1 MDKVSNDAPQ
11 VSVIVPIYNA
21 EGSLRRCV
29 DSLLAQT
36 LKAIELILVN
46 DGSRDSSKDICD
58 EYATRDPRVKVIH
71 KPNEG
76 VAATRMAGID
86 KATGEYSIQVDS
98 DDWVE
103 PTMLEDLYAKAKQ
116 DDADVVI
123 CDFYYD
129 YGGRKPLKRR
139 VQCPQSLDR
148 MEVLAEL
155 LEYRRLSPSL
165 ANKLIRHSC
174 YRQFQV
180 RIPADIS
187 HGEDFFTSL
196 SILRCEG
203 VRVTYLPN
211 AYYHYMQDVGST
223 SLTHTYSVHDFHR
236 ECRLKDYCLDLMH
249 GHSLYERLEQRM
261 VHNIVR
267 RAFNG
272 GVFTSAE
279 FKRLTYGYR
288 HQILG
293 NHRIAWHRRWRLYL
307 SCIGLYRLMYSYK
320 ATASLV
326 KKQLR
331 RG

>member
-1 MDKVSNDAPQ
+1 MDKEKNDAPR

-21 EGSLRRCV
+21 EGSLRRCI

-36 LKAIELILVN
+36 LTAIELILVN
-46 DGSRDSSKDICD
+46 DGSRDRTQEICD
-58 EYATRDPRVKVIH
+58 EYAARDPRVKVIH

-86 KATGEYSIQVDS
+86 KAVGEYSIQVDS

-103 PTMLEDLYAKAKQ
+103 PTMLEELYNKAKQ

-139 VQCPQSLDR
+139 VQRPKSVDR
-148 MEVLAEL
+148 RGVLAEL
-155 LEYRRLSPSL
+155 LEYRGLSPSL
-165 ANKLIRHSC
+165 ANKLIRHNC

-180 RIPADIS
+180 RIPVDIS

-196 SILRCEG
+196 SILLHDG
-203 VRVTYLPN
+203 VRVAYLPN
-211 AYYHYMQDVGST
+211 AYYHYMQDVASS
-223 SLTHTYSVHDFHR
+223 SLTHSYSVQDFYR
-236 ECRLKDYCLDLMH
+236 ECRLKDYCLNLML
-249 GHSLYERLEQRM
+249 GHELYGRLEQRM

-279 FKRLTYGYR
+279 FRRLTYDYR
-288 HQILG
+288 HQILS
-293 NHRIAWHRRWRLYL
+293 NYHIAWHRRWRLYL
-307 SCIGLYRLMYSYK
+307 SCIGLYRLMYSYM
-320 ATASLV
+320 AI
-326 KKQLR
+326 KKWV